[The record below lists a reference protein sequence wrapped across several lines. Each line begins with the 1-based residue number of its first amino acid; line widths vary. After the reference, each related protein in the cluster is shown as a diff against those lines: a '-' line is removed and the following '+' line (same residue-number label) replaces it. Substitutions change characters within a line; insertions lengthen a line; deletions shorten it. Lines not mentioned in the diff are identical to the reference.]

1 MWVWHSVIQAEEYV
15 IDGEDDKQDMKALS
29 VIGIG
34 KLGLPLAA
42 YCAHKGYQ
50 VIGVDTNPA
59 TVEAVNQA
67 KSPIYEPGL
76 DGLLKSCHG
85 RLSATT
91 DYEAAIEN
99 SEITFILV
107 PTPSEENGG
116 FSTTY
121 VEAAAKNIGEV
132 LKSKSAFHVVVITS
146 TVLPGA
152 TATVIKPILENV
164 SGKMCGIHFGLCYN
178 PEFVA
183 LGSVIRD
190 LASPD
195 AVLIG
200 ESDPRSGELLVELYK
215 TVCNNNPPIVRTT
228 FYNAE
233 VAKLALNVLITTKIT
248 LANAFAE
255 ICERL
260 PGGDVDVVTQFLG
273 LDSRIGAKYLT
284 GGLGYGG
291 PCFPRDNLA
300 FIALARQLNIQ
311 AWLQEATHRVNNH
324 QNERIVNLVQQRL
337 GNIKNKTIAVL
348 GITYKPN
355 TDVVEASAS
364 LEVAKGLLQK
374 GASLRI
380 YDPAGN
386 DAARHVLGDKNV
398 VYAASVTDCLR
409 DAQLCVLATP
419 WEEFRSLTPEDFT
432 VHMARP
438 LVLDCWRFLDQ
449 QEFAGNVDYSTL
461 GQHLGT

>member
-1 MWVWHSVIQAEEYV
+1 MGGEADGRTRKHLLAENT
-15 IDGEDDKQDMKALS
+15 MSALS

-67 KSPIYEPGL
+67 KSLIYEPGL
-76 DGLLKSCHG
+76 DELLKSSHG

-91 DYEAAIEN
+91 DYRIAIEN

-121 VEAAAKNIGEV
+121 VEAAAKNIAEV
-132 LKSKSAFHVVVITS
+132 LKSKNEFHIVVLTS
-146 TVLPGA
+146 TILPGA
-152 TATVIKPILENV
+152 TETAIKPILENV
-164 SGKMCGIHFGLCYN
+164 SGKRCGIDFGLCYN

-183 LGSVIRD
+183 LGSVIKD
-190 LASPD
+190 LAEPD

-200 ESDPRSGELLVELYK
+200 QSDPKSGDLLAEVYK
-215 TVCNNNPPIVRTT
+215 TVCSHNPPIVRTT

-233 VAKLALNVLITTKIT
+233 VAKLALNVFITTKIT

-255 ICERL
+255 ICEQL
-260 PGGDVDVVTQFLG
+260 PGGNVDVVTKFLG

-300 FIALARQLNIQ
+300 FIALARQHNIQ

-324 QNERIVNLVQQRL
+324 QNERIVKLVQQRL
-337 GNIKNKTIAVL
+337 GAIKNKTIALL

-364 LEVAKGLLQK
+364 LEVAKRLSEE

-386 DAARHVLGDKNV
+386 DAARQVLGDKNV
-398 VYAASVTDCLR
+398 VYATSVADCLR
-409 DAQLCVLATP
+409 KAQLCILATP
-419 WEEFRSLTPEDFT
+419 WEEFKSLTPEDFAA
-432 VHMARP
+432 HMEKP
-438 LVLDCWRFLDQ
+438 LLLDCWRFFDQ
-449 QEFAGNVDYSTL
+449 QRFTGKVAYLTL
-461 GQHLGT
+461 GLNSTA